1 MIGKSLK
8 IGLTGG
14 IASGKTTVSDY
25 FKRIGIPVIDA
36 DVISHEVTK
45 PNGSA
50 FKEIIS
56 SFGSNI
62 LDDNGLIDRKKMRSI
77 IFDDASKKKILE
89 GIIHPKV
96 REEMFNLV
104 SQSNDHY
111 LILSVPLLIETGMNK
126 MMDRILVVDCSVETQ
141 IERLIQ
147 RDKINLDEAKS
158 ILRNQTNRT
167 TRLRL
172 ADDLIVNEKNVTL
185 NELEKEVLEL
195 NKHYSKL

>member
-1 MIGKSLK
+1 MGKSLK

-14 IASGKTTVSDY
+14 IASGKTIISDY
-25 FKRIGIPVIDA
+25 FKALGIPIIDA

-50 FKEIIS
+50 FEEIIS

-62 LDDNGLIDRKKMRSI
+62 LDESGLINRKKMRSI
-77 IFDDASKKKILE
+77 IFDDASKKEILE

-158 ILRNQTNRT
+158 ILRNQTNRS
-167 TRLRL
+167 TRLKV
-172 ADDLIVNEKNVTL
+172 ADDLIINEKNVTL
-185 NELEKEVLEL
+185 TDLEKEVFEL
-195 NKHYSKL
+195 HRIYSKL